1 MKKIVGLCILATII
15 AAGCVVYVPPENR
28 VPPSPPP
35 PENTPADQWSY
46 DNQDMSDFYGY
57 LGPYGLWV
65 SYTPY
70 GYVWIPRDIGYR
82 WRPYSVGHWL
92 WSDYGWT
99 WISGERWG
107 WLVYHYGRWGWDG
120 RLGWFWVPDTV
131 WGPAW
136 VAWRWGDQYIGW
148 APLPPGGDFVPG
160 YGFRRWDVP
169 IPGHYWN
176 FVAGQRFLGSSLD
189 RWILP
194 PERNVSII
202 SFTRLNVNIH
212 VRENRII
219 NDGVN
224 VDYVH
229 RVTNQ
234 VVERRELKDAR
245 GPGEARVEGRDV
257 VLFRPSL
264 RRNESARPKEV
275 LDRDQAASRVQT
287 EQPRPAPRTTPEQ
300 QETALRQKHENELK
314 LLEQSQANDL
324 RDIERQ
330 ANTRKAAAR
339 TVVEKQRIDKETKT
353 RIADLKKKHEAE
365 KAQLSERQKKEEDQ
379 VRKGRLRRRDDK
391 H

>member
-1 MKKIVGLCILATII
+1 MKKIVGLCILAAII

-82 WRPYSVGHWL
+82 WRPYSVGNWL

-176 FVAGQRFLGSSLD
+176 FVAGQRFLGSPLD

-212 VRENRII
+212 VRENRVI

-264 RRNESARPKEV
+264 RRNESER
-275 LDRDQAASRVQT
+275 
-287 EQPRPAPRTTPEQ
+287 RPARSWKNS
-300 QETALRQKHENELK
+300 A
-314 LLEQSQANDL
+314 S
-324 RDIERQ
+324 
-330 ANTRKAAAR
+330 TRK
-339 TVVEKQRIDKETKT
+339 
-353 RIADLKKKHEAE
+353 
-365 KAQLSERQKKEEDQ
+365 
-379 VRKGRLRRRDDK
+379 RRRGLPISRRNMKPRRPSFRRGRRRKRIRSGRANSEDETTNTK
-391 H
+391 KSGCPSPLRPGRRPGSRPLPIGFQGRGFP